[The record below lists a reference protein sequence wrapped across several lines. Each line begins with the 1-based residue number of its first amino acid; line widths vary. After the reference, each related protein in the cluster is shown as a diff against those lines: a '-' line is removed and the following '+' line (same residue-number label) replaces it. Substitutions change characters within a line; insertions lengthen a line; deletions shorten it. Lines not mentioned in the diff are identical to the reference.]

1 MDINL
6 DRVLGRLEELYQCG
20 AQEDRTFTRMAYSPE
35 DRKGREIFMDYFRK
49 LGIEPKMDAAGNLI
63 ARLEGEDKTLPAIM
77 TGSHL
82 DTVPDGGRYDG
93 ALGCVAGLEVC
104 QTLIESGRKLRHP
117 LEIVVF
123 TDEEGFRFGSGML
136 GSGAMCG
143 QDLHV
148 SEEDLDMY
156 GQARGDVL
164 KACRIKGG

>member
-20 AQEDRTFTRMAYSPE
+20 AQEDGTFTRMAYSPE
-35 DRKGREIFMDYFRK
+35 DRKGRE
-49 LGIEPKMDAAGNLI
+49 
-63 ARLEGEDKTLPAIM
+63 
-77 TGSHL
+77 
-82 DTVPDGGRYDG
+82 
-93 ALGCVAGLEVC
+93 
-104 QTLIESGRKLRHP
+104 TLIESGRKLRHP

-148 SEEDLDMY
+148 SEEDQDMY

-164 KACRIKGG
+164 KACG

>member
-20 AQEDRTFTRMAYSPE
+20 AQEDGTFTRMAYSPE

-49 LGIEPKMDAAGNLI
+49 LGIEPEMDAAGNLI

-117 LEIVVF
+117 LEIV
-123 TDEEGFRFGSGML
+123 EIGR
-136 GSGAMCG
+136 A
-143 QDLHV
+143 HV
-148 SEEDLDMY
+148 
-156 GQARGDVL
+156 
-164 KACRIKGG
+164 

>member
-1 MDINL
+1 
-6 DRVLGRLEELYQCG
+6 
-20 AQEDRTFTRMAYSPE
+20 
-35 DRKGREIFMDYFRK
+35 
-49 LGIEPKMDAAGNLI
+49 MDAAGNLI

-148 SEEDLDMY
+148 SEEDWICTDRPEGMCLRPAD
-156 GQARGDVL
+156 
-164 KACRIKGG
+164 